1 MSRYRKGIINMT
13 TTYVTRDEFNEF
25 VKAGTLDAYVG
36 HVAYDASNVNL
47 LDLLNKE
54 YVNEIRVFIVDDK
67 QMAKSVA

>member
-25 VKAGTLDAYVG
+25 VKSGTLDEYVG

>member
-1 MSRYRKGIINMT
+1 MT
-13 TTYVTRDEFNEF
+13 TTYVTRDELNEF
-25 VKAGTLDAYVG
+25 VKAGTLDEYVG

>member
-1 MSRYRKGIINMT
+1 MT
-13 TTYVTRDEFNEF
+13 TTYVTREEFNEF
-25 VKAGTLDAYVG
+25 VKAGTLDEYVG